1 MNFLFH
7 DYIVQTFEPFDLLCH
22 WISVQLVHF
31 KLLRYT
37 LKNNAGKKS
46 LTLLFL
52 CELRDSKS
60 VVNTGGL
67 AAESQVSMVMSDRSW
82 RGEKVKLSHLGL
94 MKLCYLST
102 IVFFCTP
109 SGSV

>member
-1 MNFLFH
+1 MSLDQCSTCSFQVAML
-7 DYIVQTFEPFDLLCH
+7 
-22 WISVQLVHF
+22 
-31 KLLRYT
+31 YT
-37 LKNNAGKKS
+37 EKQCRKKS

-52 CELRDSKS
+52 CELWDSKS

-82 RGEKVKLSHLGL
+82 RGEKVKLSHSGL

-102 IVFFCTP
+102 IVFFYTP